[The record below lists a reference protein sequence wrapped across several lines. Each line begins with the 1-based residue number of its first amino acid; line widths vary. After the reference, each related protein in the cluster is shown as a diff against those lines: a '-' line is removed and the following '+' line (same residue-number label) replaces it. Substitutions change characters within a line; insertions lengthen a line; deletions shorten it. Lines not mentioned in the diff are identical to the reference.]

1 VYEALSYPFLITLT
15 EDFMMSFTMTIS
27 PDFKPELISGW
38 YLFNTWLQKK
48 IDTNIHINLVND
60 FNELSKNIDDNAID
74 LIYANPCDIAK
85 LVREKS
91 FTPMARP
98 VGSHDETIIICSSD
112 KLIDN
117 VESLETGIKI
127 AMTDVPDVNTIGMIM
142 LEPADISSSDV
153 DIIHCSNY
161 ITVVKKVING
171 EADIGFLLADAY
183 GEFSKLVKSIIQ
195 PVITSK
201 IHVLHHALLVGPDFS
216 EKQSQF
222 QEAILNMHNDQS
234 GTSILKSLEL
244 EKWERMDQD
253 EAEFLI
259 DLIDTLSP

>member
-1 VYEALSYPFLITLT
+1 MSY
-15 EDFMMSFTMTIS
+15 TMTIS

-38 YLFNTWLQKK
+38 YIFNTWLQKK

-60 FNELSKNIDDNAID
+60 FKELSNNIDDNSID

-91 FTPMARP
+91 FIPIAKP
-98 VGSHDETIIICSSD
+98 VGSQDETMIICNSD
-112 KLIDN
+112 NPITDI
-117 VESLETGIKI
+117 ESLSSGKKI

-142 LEPADISSSDV
+142 LEPADIGRD
-153 DIIHCSNY
+153 DIEVVHCSNY
-161 ITVVKKVING
+161 ITVVKKVISG
-171 EADIGFLLADAY
+171 EADVGFLLADAY
-183 GEFSKLVKSIIQ
+183 TEFSKLVKSKVQ

-201 IHVLHHALLVGPDFS
+201 IHVLHHALLVAPKFA

-222 QEAILNMHNDQS
+222 QEAVLSMHNEPS
-234 GTSILKSLEL
+234 GASILTNLEL
-244 EKWERMDQD
+244 EKWVLMDQD

-259 DLIDTLSP
+259 DLIDTLS